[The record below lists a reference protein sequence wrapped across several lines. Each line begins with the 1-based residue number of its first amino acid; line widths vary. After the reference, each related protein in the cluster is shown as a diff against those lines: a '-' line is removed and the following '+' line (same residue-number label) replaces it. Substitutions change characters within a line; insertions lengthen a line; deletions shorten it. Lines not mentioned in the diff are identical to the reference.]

1 MSDWNQKFSCWLK
14 SAMTDI
20 SVMLHCEIEIESFQV
35 NRVSSDQIAG
45 IWGNAKTSTVGI
57 YQRLAGATNGYIMII
72 YQMETAQVMLE
83 VLFGK
88 DLVPSKS
95 LMEIRQSAICELCNL
110 IMKSFITTAIE
121 VSGSG
126 TKPSLPVVL
135 VDSADSIEGIAIAEI
150 RMTRDNVFIIDSVLQ
165 MGGKSFPAKFVI
177 MLCDNLLRL
186 PISMVAG
193 SV

>member
-35 NRVSSDQIAG
+35 SRVSSEQIAG

-72 YQMETAQVMLE
+72 YLMETAQVMLE

-110 IMKSFITTAIE
+110 IMKSFITAAIE

-150 RMTRDNVFIIDSVLQ
+150 RMTGDNVFIIDSVLQ

-186 PISMVAG
+186 PTGMVAEF
-193 SV
+193 V